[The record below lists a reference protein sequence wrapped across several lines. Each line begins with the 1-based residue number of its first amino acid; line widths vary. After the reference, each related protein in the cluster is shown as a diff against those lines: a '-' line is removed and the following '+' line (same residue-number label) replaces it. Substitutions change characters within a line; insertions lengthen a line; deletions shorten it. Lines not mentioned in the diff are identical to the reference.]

1 MRRLPPRLPSRGDLC
16 SFPGF
21 GNENGTMTVNGNID
35 NEPKT
40 NEAAAAAEGSAA
52 TETPLETMAT
62 NVVPPGSEDLEAL
75 LTKAAKADEHWERIL
90 RMTAEMDNFKKRAA
104 RDRQEA
110 IKFANENLLQKL
122 LPTLDNFEMAM
133 AAANSGSGATVES
146 IRMGVAMILSQL
158 RQVLGEAGLEE
169 IDATGQ
175 PFNPAWHEAVSQQDS
190 TEVPEGQV
198 LQQVRKGYKL
208 RERLLRAAA
217 VIVARQPV
225 ATPADGSS
233 PVPEGGAA

>member
-1 MRRLPPRLPSRGDLC
+1 
-16 SFPGF
+16 
-21 GNENGTMTVNGNID
+21 MTVNGNID

-40 NEAAAAAEGSAA
+40 NESAAAAEAA
-52 TETPLETMAT
+52 SSTETPLETVAT

-75 LTKAAKADEHWERIL
+75 LVKAAKADEHWERIL

-133 AAANSGSGATVES
+133 AAANSGSGTTVDS
-146 IRMGVAMILSQL
+146 IRMGVNMILSQL

-190 TEVPEGQV
+190 AEVPEGQV

-217 VIVARQPV
+217 VIVARKPL
-225 ATPADGSS
+225 ATPADESS
-233 PVPEGGAA
+233 PVPPGSAA